1 MDIPAPIVE
10 PLLATVPASTVTT
23 LQNSFEIEDSLQK
36 NGSHRTSSNAI
47 IRTRR
52 RAKCLAS
59 KFMSP
64 KFVFSCI
71 PACAVLIVLTYILI
85 IGRDYVKYGLL
96 WLDNQ
101 EEWVVCFVFL
111 ILYTAVSFP
120 LTWGY
125 VLLNLACG
133 YHYGLIAGTIVT
145 AFAAS
150 AGIVFAHLLM
160 KHYFIGTITAKL
172 LGPDVLKATVNALQ
186 SAHAFK
192 LIAISRLTPIPFGL
206 QNALFAISPVC
217 LWRYVGA
224 SALGLFPTQLISVY
238 LGTTVRSM
246 EEVLVDENTA
256 TVGYGVL
263 ILQVIVS
270 VALLAYILKRA
281 RQELRKSVK
290 GDLEEIIVG
299 NKNPLLETASDF
311 NFNYISKK
319 LPYTCSGN
327 RSSRLCLLHRI

>member
-1 MDIPAPIVE
+1 MAVEAPIHAFPTPANVADHPTLPDNDHPMKE
-10 PLLATVPASTVTT
+10 TSVATVT
-23 LQNSFEIEDSLQK
+23 
-36 NGSHRTSSNAI
+36 
-47 IRTRR
+47 IRTRHKR
-52 RAKCLAS
+52 RCLLTAS
-59 KFMSP
+59 RLSSP
-64 KFVFSCI
+64 KFLFSFI
-71 PACAVLIVLTYILI
+71 PACAVLIVLTYVLY
-85 IGRDYVKYGLL
+85 IGREYVKYGLL
-96 WLDNQ
+96 WLDDQ
-101 EEWVVCFVFL
+101 EEWIVCVVFL
-111 ILYTAVSFP
+111 VLYTAVSFP

-133 YHYGLIAGTIVT
+133 YHYGLILGTLVT
-145 AFAAS
+145 ALAAS

-172 LGPDVLKATVNALQ
+172 LGPDVLRATVSALQ

-246 EEVLVDENTA
+246 EEVLVDENAA

-263 ILQVIVS
+263 ILQVVLS
-270 VALLAYILKRA
+270 VALLSFILRKA
-281 RQELRKSVK
+281 RQELRKTVP

-299 NKNPLLETASDF
+299 NKTKPLLEATKSDF
-311 NFNYISKK
+311 NFNYISRK
-319 LPYTCSGN
+319 LPYACTG
-327 RSSRLCLLHRI
+327 SSRLCLLHRI

>member
-206 QNALFAISPVC
+206 QNALFAV
-217 LWRYVGA
+217 
-224 SALGLFPTQLISVY
+224 
-238 LGTTVRSM
+238 
-246 EEVLVDENTA
+246 
-256 TVGYGVL
+256 
-263 ILQVIVS
+263 
-270 VALLAYILKRA
+270 
-281 RQELRKSVK
+281 
-290 GDLEEIIVG
+290 
-299 NKNPLLETASDF
+299 
-311 NFNYISKK
+311 
-319 LPYTCSGN
+319 
-327 RSSRLCLLHRI
+327 